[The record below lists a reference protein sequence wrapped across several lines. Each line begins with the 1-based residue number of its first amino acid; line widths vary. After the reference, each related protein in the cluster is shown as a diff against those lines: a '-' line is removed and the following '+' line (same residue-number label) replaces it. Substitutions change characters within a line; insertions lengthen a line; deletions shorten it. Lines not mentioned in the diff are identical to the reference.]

1 MDKNYEKRNFL
12 GTSKNSAV
20 GSSFNASTFQTPKII
35 RAGVSSSS
43 LSRTKKLTDC

>member
-1 MDKNYEKRNFL
+1 MKKEIIK
-12 GTSKNSAV
+12 GTSINSTA
-20 GSSFNASTFQTPKII
+20 GRSFNASTFQTPKII